1 MPYASASDMGGNG
14 VQHVDVAVVGA
25 GFAGLYLLHR
35 LRRSGFTAVALES
48 ADDVGGTWYWNRYPG
63 ARCDIQT
70 TDYSYTFDPELE
82 RAWKWSEKYAT
93 QPEIL
98 RYLGFVADRYDL
110 RRDIRF
116 GTQVATAAWD
126 EAAHRWLLT
135 TSNGAPVSCRTYI
148 MASGCLSAPKPPEI
162 EGVDDFKGEVYFT
175 GRWPREEVKLAGKRV
190 AVIGTGSSG
199 IQAIPMIAEQAAHL
213 TVFQRTPNFAFPAHN
228 GPQPVDRV
236 ASLEKDRND
245 YREQARWSLAGVP
258 LPRATEFSWQL
269 SEAERRERFDKA
281 LAAGDLVVMLTQLWA
296 DQGGDLEG
304 NALAAELIRERIRSI
319 VKDPETADALT
330 PHDHPF
336 GSKRPCLET
345 NYYTTYNRPNV
356 TLVNLRQEPIRSI
369 TASGIKTDRRTFD
382 VDVIVFATGFDAM
395 TGAITAVH
403 PIAGRDGKSLSD
415 VWANGPQT
423 YLGLTVAGFPNLF
436 MITGPGSPS
445 VLSNMVVSIEQHADW
460 VVDRLIAM
468 REAGFTAIEATEAA
482 QAGWARHM
490 ADCSALT
497 LHRLANT
504 WYTGA
509 NVPGKAQGVMPY
521 TGGVGPYRAICNEAV
536 SRGMLGF
543 KLTGPNP
550 STGSGQAPSTGS
562 GQAVAEQCNDGEIVR
577 LQPDVRLVLNMLAD
591 MNLPPLESF
600 GAQGARDFVAQ
611 FNATRPAGRPV
622 GEIVD
627 GTFPGADGPLP
638 YRLYRPATRGE
649 GEGGPHPIVVYFHGG
664 GWVLGDAQ
672 SDDPFCRDMCRRTG
686 MIFVSVGYRHAPEYR
701 FPAAAEDSY
710 AALRWIAEHAAE
722 LGGRPGP
729 LLVAGWSAGGNI
741 AAVTCQL
748 ARDRGGPPIA
758 GQLLVCPVTDCTFD
772 RPSYNENATGYF
784 LTRSL
789 MYWFWDLY
797 CSPADRTD
805 PRVSPLRGKLAGL
818 PPAFVATCEFDPLR
832 DEGIAY
838 AEALAAA
845 GVPVE
850 QLQARGHFHSSFTM
864 VDVVLTGV
872 DGRVKMAEALR
883 RFAGLTQKTG
893 GLQEAMPRAAE

>member
-1 MPYASASDMGGNG
+1 MGAAGA
-14 VQHVDVAVVGA
+14 QDAQQVDVAVVGA
-25 GFAGLYLLHR
+25 GFAGLYLLIR
-35 LRRSGFTAVALES
+35 LRRAGFTAVALDT

-82 RAWKWSEKYAT
+82 SAWHWSEKYAT

-116 GTQVATAAWD
+116 GTKVLTATWD
-126 EAAHRWLLT
+126 EAAQRWLLT
-135 TSNGAPVSCRTYI
+135 TDNGKPVSCRYYI

-162 EGVDDFKGEVYFT
+162 DGVGDFKGEIYFT
-175 GRWPREEVKLAGKRV
+175 GRWPHDGVELAGKRV

-199 IQAIPMIAEQAAHL
+199 VQSIPKIAEQAARL

-228 GPQPVDRV
+228 GPSPADRV
-236 ASLEKDRND
+236 AALEKDRAD
-245 YREQARWSLAGVP
+245 YRAQARMSLTGVP
-258 LPRATEFSWQL
+258 LERATEFSWQL
-269 SEAERRERFDKA
+269 SEAERRQRFEKA
-281 LAAGDLVVMLTQLWA
+281 LAAGDLVAMLSQLWA

-304 NALAAELIRERIRSI
+304 NALASDLLRERIRSI
-319 VKDPETADALT
+319 VKDPETAEALT
-330 PHDHPF
+330 PRDHPF

-345 NYYTTYNRPNV
+345 DYYATFNRPNV
-356 TLVNLRQEPIRSI
+356 TLVNLRQEPIQAI
-369 TASGIKTDRRTFD
+369 TASGIKTDRRSFD
-382 VDVIVFATGFDAM
+382 LDVIVFATGFDAM
-395 TGAITAVH
+395 TGAITSVH
-403 PIAGRDGKSLSD
+403 PIAGRGGKSISD
-415 VWANGPQT
+415 VWASGPKT

-445 VLSNMVVSIEQHADW
+445 VFSNMVVSIEQHADW
-460 VVDRLIAM
+460 VVDCLMAM

-490 ADCSALT
+490 ADCSQLT

-509 NVPGKAQGVMPY
+509 NVPGKAPGLMPY
-521 TGGVGPYRAICNEAV
+521 PGGVGPYRTICDEVV

-543 KLTGPNP
+543 TLSGPN
-550 STGSGQAPSTGS
+550 GA
-562 GQAVAEQCNDGEIVR
+562 AQCDDGEIVR

-591 MNLPPLESF
+591 LNLPPLESF
-600 GAQGARDFVAQ
+600 GAEGARGFVAQ

-622 GEIVD
+622 GEVLD
-627 GTFPGADGPLP
+627 GTLAGADGPLP
-638 YRLYRPATRGE
+638 YRLYRPATP
-649 GEGGPHPIVVYFHGG
+649 GPHPIVVYFHGG

-672 SDDPFCRDMCRRTG
+672 SDDPFCRDMCRRSG
-686 MIFVSVGYRHAPEYR
+686 MIFVSVGYRHAPEHR
-701 FPAAAEDSY
+701 FPAAAEDGY
-710 AALRWIAEHAAE
+710 AALRWIGEHAAE

-748 ARDRGGPPIA
+748 ARDRGGPSIA
-758 GQLLVCPVTDCTFD
+758 GQLLVNPVTDCTFD
-772 RPSYNENATGYF
+772 RPSYVENATGYF

-805 PRVSPLRGKLAGL
+805 PRASPLRGKLEGL
-818 PPAFVATCEFDPLR
+818 PAAFVVTCEFDPLR

-850 QLQARGHFHSSFTM
+850 QLQAGGHFHSSFTM
-864 VDVVLTGV
+864 VDVVATGV
-872 DGRVKMAEALR
+872 DGRAKMAEALR
-883 RFAGLTQKTG
+883 RFAEVE
-893 GLQEAMPRAAE
+893 EAMPKAAE

>member
-1 MPYASASDMGGNG
+1 MPLPGASQAIDEG
-14 VQHVDVAVVGA
+14 VQKVDVAVVGA
-25 GFAGLYLLHR
+25 GMAGLYLLIR
-35 LRRSGFTAVALES
+35 LRRAGFTAVALEA

-82 RAWKWSEKYAT
+82 STWKWSEKYAT

-116 GTQVATAAWD
+116 GTKVLTATWD
-126 EAAHRWLLT
+126 EAAGRWLVT
-135 TSNGAPVSCRTYI
+135 TDIGKSVSCRYYI

-162 EGVDDFKGEVYFT
+162 AGVGDFKGEIYFT
-175 GRWPREEVKLAGKRV
+175 GRWPHEGVDLAGKRV

-199 IQAIPMIAEQAAHL
+199 VQSIPKIAEQAAHL

-228 GPQPVDRV
+228 GASPADRV
-236 ASLEKDRND
+236 APLEKDRAD
-245 YREQARWSLAGVP
+245 YRAQARLSLAGVP

-269 SEAERRERFDKA
+269 SEAERRQRFEKA
-281 LAAGDLVVMLTQLWA
+281 LAAGDLIAMLSQLWA
-296 DQGGDLEG
+296 DQAGDLEG
-304 NALAAELIRERIRSI
+304 NRLVADLLRARIHSI
-319 VKDPETADALT
+319 VKDPETAEALT
-330 PHDHPF
+330 PRDHPF
-336 GSKRPCLET
+336 GSKRPCLESD
-345 NYYTTYNRPNV
+345 YYATFNRPNV
-356 TLVNLRQEPIRSI
+356 TLVNLRQEPIQAI
-369 TASGIKTDRRTFD
+369 TASGIKTEQRSVD

-395 TGAITAVH
+395 TGAITSVH
-403 PIAGRDGKSLSD
+403 PIMGRSGKSISD
-415 VWANGPQT
+415 VWAGGPTT

-436 MITGPGSPS
+436 LITGPGSPS
-445 VLSNMVVSIEQHADW
+445 VFSNMVVSIEQHVDW
-460 VVDRLIAM
+460 VVDRLVAM
-468 REAGFTAIEATEAA
+468 REAGFTAIEPTEAA

-490 ADCSALT
+490 ADCAQLT

-509 NVPGKAQGVMPY
+509 NVPGKAPGLMPY
-521 TGGVGPYRAICNEAV
+521 PGGVGPYRTICDEVA

-543 KLTGPNP
+543 ALSGPDGA
-550 STGSGQAPSTGS
+550 T
-562 GQAVAEQCNDGEIVR
+562 QCNDGEIVR

-591 MNLPPLESF
+591 LNLPPLESF
-600 GAQGARDFVAQ
+600 GAEGARDFLAQ
-611 FNATRPAGRPV
+611 LNKTRPAGRPV
-622 GEIVD
+622 GEVID
-627 GTFPGADGPLP
+627 GTLAGAEGSLP
-638 YRLYRPATRGE
+638 YRLYRPATP
-649 GEGGPHPIVVYFHGG
+649 GPHPIVVYFHGG
-664 GWVLGDAQ
+664 GWVLGDEQ
-672 SDDPFCRDMCRRTG
+672 SDDPFCRDMCRRSG
-686 MIFVSVGYRHAPEYR
+686 MIFVSVGYRHAPEHR
-701 FPAAAEDSY
+701 FPAAPEDGY

-748 ARDRGGPPIA
+748 ARDRGGPSIA
-758 GQLLVCPVTDCTFD
+758 GQLLVNPVTDCTFD
-772 RPSYNENATGYF
+772 RPSYTENATGYF

-805 PRVSPLRGKLAGL
+805 PRVSPLRGKLEGL
-818 PPAFVATCEFDPLR
+818 PAAFVASSEFDPLR

-850 QLQARGHFHSSFTM
+850 QLQAGGHFHSSFTM
-864 VDVVLTGV
+864 VDVVATGV
-872 DGRVKMAEALR
+872 SGRARMAEALR
-883 RFAGLTQKTG
+883 RFAGMSQQTE
-893 GLQEAMPRAAE
+893 EAMPKAAD

>member
-1 MPYASASDMGGNG
+1 MPHASASETSASEMGGSG

-35 LRRSGFTAVALES
+35 LRRAGFTAVALES

-82 RAWKWSEKYAT
+82 SAWKWSEKYAT

-116 GTQVATAAWD
+116 GTQVATATWD

-148 MASGCLSAPKPPEI
+148 MASGCLSSPKPPEI
-162 EGVDDFKGEVYFT
+162 EGVDDFKGEIYFT

-190 AVIGTGSSG
+190 AIIGTGSSG
-199 IQAIPMIAEQAAHL
+199 IQVIPMIAEQAAHT

-228 GPQPVDRV
+228 GPSPVDRV
-236 ASLEKDRND
+236 ALLEKDRND

-269 SEAERRERFDKA
+269 SEAERRDRFEKA

-296 DQGGDLEG
+296 DQGVEVEG
-304 NALAAELIRERIRSI
+304 NALAADLIRERIRSI

-345 NYYTTYNRPNV
+345 NYYTTYNQPNV
-356 TLVNLRQEPIRSI
+356 TLVNLRQEPIKSI
-369 TASGIKTDRRTFD
+369 TASGIKTDRRT
-382 VDVIVFATGFDAM
+382 TGFDAM

-403 PIAGRDGKSLSD
+403 PITGRGGKSMSD
-415 VWANGPQT
+415 AWAGGPQT
-423 YLGLTVAGFPNLF
+423 YLGLTVDGFPNLF
-436 MITGPGSPS
+436 MVTGPGSPS

-468 REAGFTAIEATEAA
+468 REAGFTAIEATETA

-521 TGGVGPYRAICNEAV
+521 TGGVGPYRAICNEVV
-536 SRGMLGF
+536 SRGLLGF
-543 KLTGPNP
+543 KLTGPN
-550 STGSGQAPSTGS
+550 PSTGS

-627 GTFPGADGPLP
+627 GTLPGADGPLP
-638 YRLYRPATRGE
+638 YRLYRPATRGD
-649 GEGGPHPIVVYFHGG
+649 GEGGPQPIVVYFHGG

-686 MIFVSVGYRHAPEYR
+686 MIFVSVGYRHAPEHR
-701 FPAAAEDSY
+701 FPTAAEDGY

-748 ARDRGGPPIA
+748 ARDRGGPQIA
-758 GQLLVCPVTDCTFD
+758 GQLLVCPVTDCRFD

-797 CSPADRTD
+797 CSPASRTD
-805 PRVSPLRGKLAGL
+805 PRVSPLRGKLADL

-883 RFAGLTQKTG
+883 RFAGQ